1 MNPFPLQLRLVK
13 ASKMDF
19 SPHLKQIKAAI
30 KGRRL
35 QDAIALHENLKA
47 MLMHSVAAAGS
58 PEYADGVD
66 RVLHDLGKMPKDL
79 TDSLQIQFPHD
90 RDLKLTDRS
99 KKLLLWGLSSIP
111 LNTHQ
116 QHLFNWLL
124 QSHPN
129 RFYPGG
135 PANPYGHGARP
146 LIMLAHRLGLHLDD
160 ANPEEVK
167 GRIAGETV
175 ALQKDHDEGQK
186 LLLNALTRGAFGTKH
201 SPAMM
206 DRAQRSFTNDH
217 ASTKPWTPS
226 SDMESTNHQSDVG
239 VLPGPSYWSGEEA
252 GPHKVVNESP
262 AYEDSMHKP
271 QGMQIYPERKF
282 SENDAI
288 FPGQT
293 IPSPPMSRT
302 GNEPWLRNS
311 MNPFPLQLRLM
322 KDTSHEI

>member
-1 MNPFPLQLRLVK
+1 MAKR
-13 ASKMDF
+13 MDF
-19 SPHLKQIKAAI
+19 SPHLQQIKAAI

-35 QDAIALHENLKA
+35 HDAIALHENLKA
-47 MLMHSVAAAGS
+47 MLMHAVAAAGS
-58 PEYADGVD
+58 PEYADGLD

-79 TDSLQIQFPHD
+79 SESLRIQFPHD
-90 RDLKLTDRS
+90 RDLKLTDHS
-99 KKLLLWGLSSIP
+99 KKTLLWGLSSIP

-167 GRIAGETV
+167 ARLVGENV

-186 LLLNALTRGAFGTKH
+186 LLLDALARGAFGKTYT
-201 SPAMM
+201 PAVM

-217 ASTKPWTPS
+217 AATKPWTPA
-226 SDMESTNHQSDVG
+226 SDMESTSHQGDIG
-239 VLPGPSYWSGEEA
+239 VLPGPAYWRGEEE

-262 AYEDSMHKP
+262 AYDDSMHKP
-271 QGMQIYPERKF
+271 HGMQIYPIRKF
-282 SENDAI
+282 PQDDLF
-288 FPGQT
+288 FPGQEV
-293 IPSPPMSRT
+293 PSPPMSRT

-311 MNPFPLQLRLM
+311 FAPRKVNPFPLQLRLVG
-322 KDTSHEI
+322 K